1 MRRDIIF
8 IGVKRRRDDDDDD
21 DDHHHHHPDEDDDED
36 DVCEKDDEEEEEEF
50 VVVSGGI
57 DDDDDA
63 VRLSK
68 LDRIVERFS
77 RAGRRRGEATRR
89 TGAGDGTS
97 SVVVVFAGIVARE
110 ERDRIERER
119 YAEKKTGWARSSS
132 VHGRHE

>member
-1 MRRDIIF
+1 
-8 IGVKRRRDDDDDD
+8 DDED
-21 DDHHHHHPDEDDDED
+21 DDHHHHHPDEDE
-36 DVCEKDDEEEEEEF
+36 DVCEKDDDEEEEF

-57 DDDDDA
+57 DDDDDDDA

-97 SVVVVFAGIVARE
+97 SVVVVFVGIVARE

>member
-1 MRRDIIF
+1 M
-8 IGVKRRRDDDDDD
+8 
-21 DDHHHHHPDEDDDED
+21 
-36 DVCEKDDEEEEEEF
+36 
-50 VVVSGGI
+50 VSGGI
-57 DDDDDA
+57 DDDA

-97 SVVVVFAGIVARE
+97 SVVVVVVFVGIVARE

-119 YAEKKTGWARSSS
+119 DAEKKTGWARSSS

>member
-1 MRRDIIF
+1 M
-8 IGVKRRRDDDDDD
+8 
-21 DDHHHHHPDEDDDED
+21 
-36 DVCEKDDEEEEEEF
+36 
-50 VVVSGGI
+50 VSGGI
-57 DDDDDA
+57 DDDDDDDDA

-89 TGAGDGTS
+89 TGAGDGPS
-97 SVVVVFAGIVARE
+97 SVVVVVVVVGIVARE

-119 YAEKKTGWARSSS
+119 DAEKKTGWARSSS